1 MVTPEW
7 VRTMARYNG
16 LMNRDLFAA
25 AGRLGDEERRR
36 DRGAFWGS
44 IEGTLAHLLWADRMW
59 MHRLAG
65 WDKPEASLR
74 ESAALAGSF
83 AEMARAREDAD
94 ARLQAWA
101 DALDPAWLGE
111 DLTWFSGATR
121 REMRRPHG
129 VVVAHLFNHQTHHRG
144 QVHAM
149 LTAAGVAPGATDLVL
164 LV

>member
-16 LMNRDLFAA
+16 VMNADLYGA
-25 AGRLGDEERRR
+25 AGRLADEERRR

-44 IEGTLAHLLWADRMW
+44 IEGTLAHLLWGDRMW
-59 MHRLAG
+59 MHRFAG
-65 WDKPEASLR
+65 WEKPGVPLKD
-74 ESAALAGSF
+74 SAALTSF
-83 AEMARAREDAD
+83 AELREARADAD

-101 DALDPAWLGE
+101 DALDPAWLAE
-111 DLTWFSGATR
+111 DESWFSGAAQ
-121 REMRRPHG
+121 REIRRPRG
-129 VVVAHLFNHQTHHRG
+129 LLVAHLFNHQTHHRG

-149 LTAAGVAPGATDLVL
+149 LTASGAAPGVTDLFL